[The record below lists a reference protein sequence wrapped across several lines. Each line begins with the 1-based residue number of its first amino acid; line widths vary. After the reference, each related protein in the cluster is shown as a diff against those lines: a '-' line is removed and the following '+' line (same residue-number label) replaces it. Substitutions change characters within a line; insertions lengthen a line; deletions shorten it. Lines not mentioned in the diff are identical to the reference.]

1 MLYIMMFFA
10 FIFGLCEFI
19 IFRES
24 KNTFVFVDPFKLIII
39 VLVFTYCLCTL
50 NEMTAE
56 IDSLLPFI
64 NLFAWFNLVI
74 EMQ

>member
-1 MLYIMMFFA
+1 MGFA
-10 FIFGLCEFI
+10 FIFGLVEFI
-19 IFRES
+19 VYRES
-24 KNTFVFVDPFKLIII
+24 KNSFVYVDKFKVVIII
-39 VLVFTYCLCTL
+39 LVFIYCLFTL
-50 NEMTAE
+50 HEMTPE